1 MNLNKISDNLIREE
15 YQRRFTLKV
24 GAPIMSSHEAIDHL
38 RQFISDPARESFI
51 VVFLNGNNRLIT
63 TEAIFQGT
71 LTSSA
76 IYPRE
81 VVRKALENHA
91 ASLIIS
97 HNHPSENLK
106 PSQDDITITNKLRE
120 ACKTVDITVHDH
132 VIITAQ
138 GYYSFAD
145 HGLL

>member
-1 MNLNKISDNLIREE
+1 MNLNQISDAQIKNE
-15 YQRRFTLKV
+15 YQRRFTLKA
-24 GAPIMSSHEAIDHL
+24 GTPIMSSREAVDHL
-38 RQFISDPARESFI
+38 RQFITDPARESFI
-51 VVFLNGNNRLIT
+51 VVFLNGNNRLIS
-63 TEAIFQGT
+63 TEAIFQGS

-76 IYPRE
+76 VYPRE
-81 VVRKALENHA
+81 VIRKALKNHA

-97 HNHPSENLK
+97 HNHPSGNLK

-120 ACKTVDITVHDH
+120 ACKTMEITVHDH

-145 HGLL
+145 NGIL